1 MWQRIQG
8 DMRKIIASVWLTID
22 GIFDADIMH
31 EWFFPFDSVAKSEYI
46 KSGILEADALLT
58 GRTTYEMLAAYWPNQ
73 LNDDNG
79 PANKINSMKKFVV
92 STKLEKAGWNNST
105 IISKNIVEEIRKL
118 KQQPGNEIQ
127 IPGSAT
133 LVHSL
138 LKENIIDEFRFLI
151 HPIIIGEGKRF
162 FNDEMKTSG
171 MKLTRTQIIDKG
183 VVLLCYEIINQ

>member
-1 MWQRIQG
+1 
-8 DMRKIIASVWLTID
+8 MRKIIASVWLTID
-22 GIFDADIMH
+22 GIFDADTMP
-31 EWFFPFDSVAKSEYI
+31 EWFFPFDSMARGEYI
-46 KSGILEADALLT
+46 RNSILDADALLI
-58 GRTTYEMLAAYWPNQ
+58 GRTTYEMLAAYWPTQ

-79 PANKINSMKKFVV
+79 PASKINSMKKYVV

-105 IISKNIVEEIRKL
+105 IINKNIVEEIKNL

-138 LKENIIDEFRFLI
+138 LKENLIDELRLLV
-151 HPIIIGEGKRF
+151 HPILIGNGKRF
-162 FNDEMKTSG
+162 FNDDMKTSG
-171 MKLTRTQIIDKG
+171 MKLTKTQTLDKG

>member
-1 MWQRIQG
+1 
-8 DMRKIIASVWLTID
+8 MRKIIASVWLTID
-22 GIFDADIMH
+22 GIFDADSMY

-46 KSGILEADALLT
+46 RNSILGADALLV

-92 STKLEKAGWNNST
+92 STKLEKVGWNNST
-105 IISKNIVEEIRKL
+105 IIRKNIVEEIKKL
-118 KQQPGNEIQ
+118 KQQSGNEIQ
-127 IPGSAT
+127 IPGSAV

-138 LKENIIDEFRFLI
+138 LKENLIDEFRFLI
-151 HPIIIGEGKRF
+151 HPIVIGDGKRF
-162 FNDEMKTSG
+162 FNDDMKTLG

-183 VVLLCYEIINQ
+183 VVLLCYEIIN

>member
-1 MWQRIQG
+1 
-8 DMRKIIASVWLTID
+8 MRKIIASVWLTID
-22 GIFDADIMH
+22 GIFDADTMY

-46 KSGILEADALLT
+46 RNSILGADALLV

-92 STKLEKAGWNNST
+92 STKLEKVGWSNST
-105 IISKNIVEEIRKL
+105 IIRKNIVEEIKKL

-127 IPGSAT
+127 IPGSGA

-138 LKENIIDEFRFLI
+138 LKENLIDEFRFLI
-151 HPIIIGEGKRF
+151 HPIVIGDGKRF
-162 FNDEMKTSG
+162 FNDDMKTSG
-171 MKLTRTQIIDKG
+171 MKLTRTQIVDKG